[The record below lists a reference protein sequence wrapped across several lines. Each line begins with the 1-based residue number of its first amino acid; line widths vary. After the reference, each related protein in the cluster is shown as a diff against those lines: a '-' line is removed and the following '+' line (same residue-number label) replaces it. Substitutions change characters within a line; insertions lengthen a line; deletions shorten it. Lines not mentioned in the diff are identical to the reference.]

1 MVLNGSGDMRSNRVV
16 PVKVGNFVP
25 GLRGPD
31 FWEVSGE

>member
-1 MVLNGSGDMRSNRVV
+1 MVWIDSGDMKSNRAV

-31 FWEVSGE
+31 FWKS